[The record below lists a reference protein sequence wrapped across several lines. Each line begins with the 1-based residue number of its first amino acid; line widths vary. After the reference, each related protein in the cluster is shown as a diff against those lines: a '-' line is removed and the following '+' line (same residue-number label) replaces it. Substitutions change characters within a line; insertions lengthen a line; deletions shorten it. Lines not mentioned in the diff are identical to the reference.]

1 MLIRL
6 AVFLLESSPWLRRF
20 LWRWWYGRLAKR
32 YTAGDWTFMN
42 YGHVPPTGEPT
53 LALNPQDE
61 ADRLC
66 IQLYHRVASAAPLAD
81 KDVLEVG
88 RGLVDRRSHQARA
101 RVGHDDVQV
110 PVSLDHVLDEALCR
124 ARNCKVRRKHFGLA

>member
-6 AVFLLESSPWLRRF
+6 AVFLLESSPWLRRL

-42 YGHVPPTGEPT
+42 YGHVPPAGGPT
-53 LALNPQDE
+53 LVLNPEDA

-66 IQLYHRVASAAPLAD
+66 IQLYHRVAAASPLAG
-81 KDVLEVG
+81 KEVLEVG
-88 RGLVDRRSHQARA
+88 S
-101 RVGHDDVQV
+101 V
-110 PVSLDHVLDEALCR
+110 PVSLTPSSSPSRTPAAAISAKR
-124 ARNCKVRRKHFGLA
+124 PARFPRTIWVCG